1 METSLSIPP
10 RRFSLLIFY
19 LLTFALSWGLWILF
33 PGTLTG
39 LLGAWAP
46 SLVAVILTAA
56 WYGRT
61 GLRTLLGRLI
71 IWRVGLLWYLFALL
85 WPPVLSLMVTGISM
99 LFGNTAPD
107 FANPPV
113 MSVYPVPPEVRSA
126 GPLVLLP
133 MVFIIQFFG
142 SSLGEELGW
151 RGFALPRFQSW
162 WSPLVAGGIV
172 GFIWGIWQTVHEWVP
187 GQPLDAGSLIW
198 LVMGMTLNG
207 VLYAWMFNNT
217 RGSLIPA
224 LLLHTSQALTGLFL
238 AGVSNS
244 VLSIGLTA
252 LLVSAILV
260 QDRSARMT
268 RQPAGT

>member
-1 METSLSIPP
+1 METSLSITPK
-10 RRFSLLIFY
+10 RASLVIFY
-19 LLTFALSWGLWILF
+19 VLTFALSWGLWILL

-46 SLVAVILTAA
+46 SLVAIILTAVL
-56 WYGRT
+56 YGRAA
-61 GLRTLLGRLI
+61 LRALLGRVVR
-71 IWRVGLLWYLFALL
+71 WRVGLLWYLFALL

-99 LFGNTAPD
+99 LFGRAAPD

-113 MSVYPVPPEVRSA
+113 MSVYPVPPEVRGA

-133 MVFIIQFFG
+133 MVFVIQFFG

-151 RGFALPRFQSW
+151 RGFALPRFQSR

-172 GFIWGIWQTVHEWVP
+172 GFIWGIWQIMHEWTP
-187 GQPLDAGSLIW
+187 GQAVDALSLTW
-198 LVMGMTLNG
+198 LVIGMTLNG

-238 AGVSNS
+238 AGLPNP
-244 VLSIGLTA
+244 LFSIVLTA
-252 LLVSAILV
+252 LLVGAILM
-260 QDRSARMT
+260 QDRAARMT
-268 RQPAGT
+268 HLPAST